1 MTTTL
6 LAIDGLSVDLKT
18 RAGSLRALDAIG
30 LDVASGE
37 TVCLVGESG
46 SGKTLTALSVMRLI
60 EGMGGVITGGSVH
73 LGRHDLAGLSQQQ
86 MGVLRGRRIGM
97 IFQDP
102 MTAFDP
108 LFTIGSQIM
117 EVVEKHLR
125 LGRKAARARAIDLLD
140 KVRIADPHLRVDQY
154 PHELSGGMRQRA
166 MIAMALACDPLLLIA
181 DEPTTALDVTIQA
194 QILRLLKDLQS
205 QNGMA
210 ILLITHDLGLAATIA
225 DRIVVMYAGRI
236 IEKGPV
242 EQVFATPA
250 HPYTRGLLRSVNVE
264 TAERGVPLPTIGGSI
279 PGLADLPG
287 GCRFHPR
294 CPRATAQC
302 RLSVPPLEVHRDGAV
317 ACWHPQPDVEADA
330 PAAVAEVRAAISAA
344 PVVDEDVA
352 PLVVVEGLTKHYESG
367 SRSLFRRNR
376 GAVRAVD
383 GVSLS
388 IAPGETFGLVG
399 ESGSGKST
407 LGRLLLHLERPTAG
421 TIRFGDRDL
430 GTLDRKAMRGVR
442 RDMQMIFQDPYGSID
457 GRWTIS
463 EIIAEPLVVHQVG
476 DAAAQQQRVAELLD
490 LVGLNPA
497 FADRYPHQLSGGQRQ
512 RVAIARAVAL
522 EPRFIVADEAVSA
535 LDVSVR
541 AQVIN
546 LLLDI
551 KARLG
556 LTYLFIGHDLHIVR
570 HVSDRIGVMY
580 LGRLVEVAPAD
591 ELFRNPV
598 HPYTRALIAAIP
610 RLDAGKR
617 VIPTPLEGE
626 IPSPSALPRGCRFH
640 TRCPL
645 VHDRCRIEEPEFSA
659 VGQRHGAACHL
670 TG

>member
-6 LAIDGLSVDLKT
+6 LTIDGLSVDLAT
-18 RAGSLRALDAIG
+18 RAGPLRALDAIG
-30 LDVASGE
+30 LEVASGE

-46 SGKTLTALSVMRLI
+46 SGKTLTALTVMRLI
-60 EGMGGVITGGSVH
+60 EQMGGAITGGSIH
-73 LGRHDLAGLSQQQ
+73 LGKHDLASLSQRQ

-97 IFQDP
+97 VFQDP

-108 LFTIGSQIM
+108 LFSIGAQIA
-117 EVVEKHLR
+117 EVIEKHLG

-194 QILRLLKDLQS
+194 QILHLLKDLQTQS
-205 QNGMA
+205 GMA
-210 ILLITHDLGLAATIA
+210 ILLITHDLGLAASIA
-225 DRIVVMYAGRI
+225 DKVVVMYAGRI
-236 IEKGPV
+236 IERGRV
-242 EQVFATPA
+242 GQVFDRPA
-250 HPYTRGLLRSVNVE
+250 HPYTHGLLRSVGTE
-264 TAERGVPLPTIGGSI
+264 TVERGAPLPTIGGSI
-279 PGLADLPG
+279 PGLADLPT

-294 CPRATAQC
+294 CDKATAQC
-302 RLSVPPLEVHRDGAV
+302 QLAAPALEVRDDGAV
-317 ACWHPQPDVEADA
+317 ACWHPETEGAIARAAAKPMAPPITPVDEVEAD
-330 PAAVAEVRAAISAA
+330 
-344 PVVDEDVA
+344 
-352 PLVVVEGLTKHYESG
+352 PLVSVTGLTKHYPG
-367 SRSLFRRNR
+367 GARGLLGRRP
-376 GAVRAVD
+376 AVVRAVD

-407 LGRLLLHLERPTAG
+407 LGRLLLHLEKPTAG
-421 TIRFGDRDL
+421 HIRFAGRDL
-430 GTLDRKAMRGVR
+430 GALDRKAMRGVR

-457 GRWTIS
+457 GRWTIG
-463 EIIAEPLVVHQVG
+463 EIVAEPLTVHQAG
-476 DAAAQQQRVAELLD
+476 DEGSRRERVAELLD
-490 LVGLNPA
+490 LVGLDPV
-497 FADRYPHQLSGGQRQ
+497 FAGRYPHQLSGGQRQ

-598 HPYTRALIAAIP
+598 HPYTRALIGAIP
-610 RLDAGKR
+610 RLDVGR
-617 VIPTPLEGE
+617 RTIPTPLEGE
-626 IPSPSALPRGCRFH
+626 IPSPTSLPRGCRFH

-645 VHDRCRIEEPEFSA
+645 VHDRCRIDEPELRS
-659 VGQRHGAACHL
+659 VGARHGAACHL
-670 TG
+670 ID